1 MHTHS
6 LYIQDNQKAL
16 KVVNT
21 ASPYCSFE
29 DCATKLN
36 YVYAWLILFL
46 FFFELTHALHVIQ
59 QNKKEK
65 RKFSDIVYT
74 KQ

>member
-1 MHTHS
+1 MLIWLVVICSQNVVRGFIQQYLQSANQKPSRHTHS
-6 LYIQDNQKAL
+6 LYIQDNQKPL

-36 YVYAWLILFL
+36 YVYAWLI
-46 FFFELTHALHVIQ
+46 
-59 QNKKEK
+59 
-65 RKFSDIVYT
+65 
-74 KQ
+74 